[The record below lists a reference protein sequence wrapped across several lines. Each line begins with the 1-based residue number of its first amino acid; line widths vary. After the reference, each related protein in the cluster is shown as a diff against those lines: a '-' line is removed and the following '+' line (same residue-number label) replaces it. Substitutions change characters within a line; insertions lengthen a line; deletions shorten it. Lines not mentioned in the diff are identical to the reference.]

1 MKSVFL
7 KIARVLLR
15 ILIVLIV
22 MWGILYM
29 LLQWRDRDASR
40 PPFGYPGEIYIYAA
54 HYLGFEPLVDLKPEI
69 PPQIKVYK
77 NLVYK
82 EIDSLKL
89 ALDIYQ
95 PANIRKSRP
104 AIIFIHGGSWNW
116 GKRSDYLVYL
126 LDFAKRGWITATVTY
141 RLRKQA
147 KYPAAVRDVKCA
159 IKWIKNHATEYKI
172 DAENMAIVGG
182 SAGAHLAMLTAFTA
196 GTAQFSRECAG
207 PGNARVKAL
216 VDIYG
221 PVDLT
226 VDYAISN
233 KNVQKF
239 LGGKYSDMPA
249 NYVAASPV
257 NYIHKNVPPTLILH
271 GTIDTL
277 VPIEQSEMLAAK
289 LQKLAVPV
297 EFYPLPGWPHAMD
310 VALHANRY
318 VQNRMTQFFKK
329 YIPVPESELDKH

>member
-7 KIARVLLR
+7 KIARIFLR
-15 ILIVLIV
+15 IIIALLVF
-22 MWGILYM
+22 WGFLYI
-29 LLQWRDRDASR
+29 LLQWRNRDAAQ
-40 PPFGYPGEIYIYAA
+40 PPFGYPAKKYIYAA
-54 HYLGFEPLVDLKPEI
+54 HYLGFEPLVDLKPEV
-69 PPQIKVYK
+69 PPQITVHK

-95 PANIRKSRP
+95 PPNIKKSRP

-147 KYPAAVRDVKCA
+147 KFPAAVEDVNCA
-159 IKWIKNHATEYKI
+159 VKWIKTHAAEYKI
-172 DAENMAIVGG
+172 DAENIAIVGG

-196 GTAQFSRECAG
+196 DSLQFSTDCENRGSATV
-207 PGNARVKAL
+207 RAL

-239 LGGKYSDMPA
+239 LGGTFTDIPA
-249 NYVAASPV
+249 IYATASPI
-257 NYIHKNVPPTLILH
+257 NYLHKNIPPTLILH
-271 GTIDTL
+271 GSIDKL
-277 VPIEQSEMLAAK
+277 VPIEQSELLTAR
-289 LQKLAVPV
+289 LQSLGVPV

-310 VALHANRY
+310 LALHANRY
-318 VQNRMTQFFKK
+318 VQNRMTQFFEK
-329 YIPVPESELDKH
+329 YIPVPESEFADQ